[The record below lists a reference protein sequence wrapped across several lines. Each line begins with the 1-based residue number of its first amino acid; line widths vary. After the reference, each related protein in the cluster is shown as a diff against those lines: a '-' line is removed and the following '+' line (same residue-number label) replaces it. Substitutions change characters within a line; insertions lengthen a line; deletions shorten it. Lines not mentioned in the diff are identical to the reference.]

1 MGCTCHLM
9 HGEPCRYCMEQIAEL
24 EAMSAGYE
32 DEVEFETETLVFD
45 THHGRKM
52 ARHAAAYGMG
62 AAKFVGRLTVPADPD
77 GPPDGFFGRAMLN
90 EMNASDD
97 ADYEYH
103 KKRTE
108 SLRFIHQ
115 PAKSLRE
122 ELRMGVH
129 YDASGTE

>member
-9 HGEPCRYCMEQIAEL
+9 RGEPCHYCMEQIREL
-24 EAMSAGYE
+24 EAVDQGYW
-32 DEVEFETETLVFD
+32 DEIQREAVLFEAR
-45 THHGRKM
+45 HGRKM

-62 AAKFVGRLTVPADPD
+62 AVEFDRLICPADPD
-77 GPPDGFFGRAMLN
+77 GPPDGFFGRAMLD